1 MLVLST
7 TSQLVKKQGVK
18 VYSSSYKNCPCVSA
32 RQPGS
37 FTVDLDARASCGELQ
52 LCVIVVDL
60 APYLASESLKHPR
73 RFMLLSTWKLQSSGA
88 SHGT

>member
-1 MLVLST
+1 MLLLST

-18 VYSSSYKNCPCVSA
+18 VSSSSYKKCPCVSA

-37 FTVDLDARASCGELQ
+37 FIVDLDARAICGELQ

-60 APYLASESLKHPR
+60 APYFSVRVP
-73 RFMLLSTWKLQSSGA
+73 
-88 SHGT
+88 